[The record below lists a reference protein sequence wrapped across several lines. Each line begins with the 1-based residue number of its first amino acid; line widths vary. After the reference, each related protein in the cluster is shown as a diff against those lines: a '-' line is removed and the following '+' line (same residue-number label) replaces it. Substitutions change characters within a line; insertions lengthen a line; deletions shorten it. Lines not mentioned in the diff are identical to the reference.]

1 MQPLAADLHG
11 LLEDPVVGGVAGEQR
26 AGAGLPGRSDSGG
39 RPAAT
44 VRRIDTSAS
53 ASPVSQPAAGPGRD
67 QVRAAREASTGPE
80 DLSVTPP
87 SRSRA
92 AAASMPARYVVRASL
107 RAAEYTVSG
116 TSRDSPE
123 APEAEA
129 ERASAATGR
138 SRCRRRRSIR
148 RSAMRAGWA
157 SRTWRAPWPVKWSA
171 DPAAS
176 RRRSRAA
183 KTSEGPGSSVSGP
196 SSSAYGSASAAAATT
211 TWCRRGSAAM
221 ALARSSSASRP
232 CGVARSLKV
241 TASSRAPAGLSRV
254 PGAPGRPAA
263 SSAKVAEALPP
274 ERSAPTPGPVRRG
287 RRAGRRGPFRARGRD
302 RTVAPCREHA
312 AEP

>member
-1 MQPLAADLHG
+1 M
-11 LLEDPVVGGVAGEQR
+11 
-26 AGAGLPGRSDSGG
+26 
-39 RPAAT
+39 
-44 VRRIDTSAS
+44 
-53 ASPVSQPAAGPGRD
+53 
-67 QVRAAREASTGPE
+67 
-80 DLSVTPP
+80 TPP

-123 APEAEA
+123 AEA

-138 SRCRRRRSIR
+138 SRWRRRRSIR

-176 RRRSRAA
+176 LRRSRAA
-183 KTSEGPGSSVSGP
+183 MTSEGPGSSVSGP
-196 SSSAYGSASAAAATT
+196 SRSAYGRASSAAATT

-263 SSAKVAEALPP
+263 SRASVAEALPP
-274 ERSAPTPGPVRRG
+274 ERSAPTPGAGAPRAARRS
-287 RRAGRRGPFRARGRD
+287 AGPIPGTGPGSYGGIMSGACRGAVSRARTASTNAS
-302 RTVAPCREHA
+302 RTPSTARSGSASGA
-312 AEP
+312 ATASEATCS